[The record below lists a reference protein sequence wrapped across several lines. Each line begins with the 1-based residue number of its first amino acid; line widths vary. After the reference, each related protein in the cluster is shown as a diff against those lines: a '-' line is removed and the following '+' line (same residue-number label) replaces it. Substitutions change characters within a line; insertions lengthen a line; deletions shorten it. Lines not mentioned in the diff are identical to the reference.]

1 MMQKT
6 FITGFLVIAIAAM
19 LGCGGLFE
27 PQGPKIPTQAY
38 YTVDDGQ
45 TWFADDIKNIPPY
58 EVDGKQAVRVYL
70 YRCNGGKPFVG
81 HLERYTPEAK
91 AAAEEFRKSFARS
104 RQNPVPLEMEF
115 QGREV
120 KKPGGTEWVSLGNM
134 REAEKIITP
143 RCPPGQQ
150 LEVVMPE

>member
-1 MMQKT
+1 MQKT

-45 TWFADDIKNIPPY
+45 TWFADDIKKIPPY
-58 EVDGKQAVRVYL
+58 EVDGKQAVRLYL
-70 YRCNGGKPFVG
+70 YRCNGGEPFVG
-81 HLERYTPEAK
+81 HLERYTPEARASVE
-91 AAAEEFRKSFARS
+91 AARKRPHQKGTMS
-104 RQNPVPLEMEF
+104 PEMMDLEF

-120 KKPGGTEWVSLGNM
+120 KKPGGTEWVSMGNM